1 MHNGHSYANGICT
14 VCGQYDPQYTVNVDA
29 QFLTQGLGSNG
40 WYRANATLKAPD
52 GFYIAFTNDRGT
64 FGTNKQIIITEE
76 GSYTMKYY
84 LMNISSGAIS
94 QEKQISIKLDKTPP
108 VISGAESN
116 KTYCLDQ
123 KITLTVKDENLYSV
137 KLNNQEIASESSLN
151 TMIPLPMKLQ
161 RQARMYLQQPM
172 PPAIWQV

>member
-1 MHNGHSYANGICT
+1 
-14 VCGQYDPQYTVNVDA
+14 
-29 QFLTQGLGSNG
+29 
-40 WYRANATLKAPD
+40 
-52 GFYIAFTNDRGT
+52 
-64 FGTNKQIIITEE
+64 
-76 GSYTMKYY
+76 MKYY

-151 TMIPLPMKLQ
+151 TNDTFTHEITKAGTYVFTAADAAGNLASVRFTVNENHTWNDGVVQKEATTTAVGEKLYTCTVCGATKTEEIPMVTTPEATTQ
-161 RQARMYLQQPM
+161 TQATTTPEETT
-172 PPAIWQV
+172 

>member
-1 MHNGHSYANGICT
+1 
-14 VCGQYDPQYTVNVDA
+14 
-29 QFLTQGLGSNG
+29 
-40 WYRANATLKAPD
+40 
-52 GFYIAFTNDRGT
+52 
-64 FGTNKQIIITEE
+64 
-76 GSYTMKYY
+76 
-84 LMNISSGAIS
+84 MNISSGAIS

-151 TMIPLPMKLQ
+151 TNDTFTHEITKAGTYVFTAVDAAGNL
-161 RQARMYLQQPM
+161 ARCKIYCE
-172 PPAIWQV
+172 